1 VIPNLPPAEA
11 PYPPYDILLVNSYIS
26 NGLYRSRLDNY
37 FEDSAS
43 SSSSKSVMKDD
54 PISVPVTLH
63 DIALNARSALKDL
76 RNRREGSKVCALI
89 FFARSNP

>member
-1 VIPNLPPAEA
+1 VIPNLPPAEV

-43 SSSSKSVMKDD
+43 SSSKSIMKDD
-54 PISVPVTLH
+54 HISVPVTLH
-63 DIALNARSALKDL
+63 DIALNARSALKNL
-76 RNRREGSKVCALI
+76 RNRREGSKVRALI
-89 FFARSNP
+89 FFVRSNP